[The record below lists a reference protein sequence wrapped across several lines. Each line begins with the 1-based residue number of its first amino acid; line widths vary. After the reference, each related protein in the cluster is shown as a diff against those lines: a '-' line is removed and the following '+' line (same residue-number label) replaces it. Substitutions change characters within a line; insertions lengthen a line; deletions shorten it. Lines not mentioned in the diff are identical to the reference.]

1 MEEEQ
6 KRNKER
12 NKMAQNIKQM
22 TEIERVK
29 IYTESNKIELED
41 KESEN

>member
-1 MEEEQ
+1 MEGRE
-6 KRNKER
+6 KK
-12 NKMAQNIKQM
+12 
-22 TEIERVK
+22 EIEKQNGLEYKANEREIVK